1 MPVPSL
7 SAGKSTSRAVGPG
20 NRGRLSPRGARE
32 LSAWRRRRG
41 AARRRRAGARW
52 GGGEAAAILSPTR
65 PGGGT
70 ERLASRARH
79 RPARGGWRRSSA
91 TLTGPPELRHGAV
104 ARRLRARRHSIPL
117 PGRVPDRFC
126 DTGWPGPGGPG
137 PGGPGNRGRAA
148 VGIAGAPYGGRN
160 RRSPIRRSESRAPQ
174 TAIAL
179 APDGDRAGPRQPARA
194 ARGWSCR
201 PRLRLNRQRGSD
213 WRLHMGVRCWWSV
226 GAPRGRIGLP
236 RLCRLPPRFPPR
248 SAAKIA
254 RSRPSAAIGEVAY
267 RAAGESEA
275 AADTRRSSVRTR
287 KRPMWRGSSMR
298 TTPERARR

>member
-32 LSAWRRRRG
+32 LSAWRRGRAERG
-41 AARRRRAGARW
+41 SSAHGGDGVGRRAGGALGR
-52 GGGEAAAILSPTR
+52 GAGEAAAILSPTR

-137 PGGPGNRGRAA
+137 PGGPGPGGPGNRGRAA

-160 RRSPIRRSESRAPQ
+160 RGRPIRRSESQAPH
-174 TAIAL
+174 TAVGIAG
-179 APDGDRAGPRQPARA
+179 APDGDRAGPRR
-194 ARGWSCR
+194 
-201 PRLRLNRQRGSD
+201 
-213 WRLHMGVRCWWSV
+213 
-226 GAPRGRIGLP
+226 
-236 RLCRLPPRFPPR
+236 
-248 SAAKIA
+248 
-254 RSRPSAAIGEVAY
+254 RSRWPQT
-267 RAAGESEA
+267 AGA
-275 AADTRRSSVRTR
+275 G
-287 KRPMWRGSSMR
+287 GSRLVVPPAS
-298 TTPERARR
+298 PA

>member
-32 LSAWRRRRG
+32 LSAWRRGRAERG
-41 AARRRRAGARW
+41 SSAHGGDGVGRRAGGALGR
-52 GGGEAAAILSPTR
+52 GAGEAAAILSPTR

-160 RRSPIRRSESRAPQ
+160 RGRPRRRSRWPQ
-174 TAIAL
+174 TA
-179 APDGDRAGPRQPARA
+179 GAGGSRLVVPPASPA
-194 ARGWSCR
+194 
-201 PRLRLNRQRGSD
+201 
-213 WRLHMGVRCWWSV
+213 
-226 GAPRGRIGLP
+226 
-236 RLCRLPPRFPPR
+236 
-248 SAAKIA
+248 
-254 RSRPSAAIGEVAY
+254 
-267 RAAGESEA
+267 
-275 AADTRRSSVRTR
+275 
-287 KRPMWRGSSMR
+287 
-298 TTPERARR
+298 

>member
-32 LSAWRRRRG
+32 LSAWRRGRAERG
-41 AARRRRAGARW
+41 SSAHGGDGVGRRAGGALGR
-52 GGGEAAAILSPTR
+52 GAGEAAAILSPTR

-160 RRSPIRRSESRAPQ
+160 RRRPIRRSESRAPQ

-179 APDGDRAGPRQPARA
+179 APDSRRGRLEAGRA
-194 ARGWSCR
+194 ARVSGLTASGVATGGCTWEFDVGGALARRGVGSACPDSAGSRRVSPLAPQRRLPGRAR
-201 PRLRLNRQRGSD
+201 PRQ
-213 WRLHMGVRCWWSV
+213 
-226 GAPRGRIGLP
+226 
-236 RLCRLPPRFPPR
+236 
-248 SAAKIA
+248 
-254 RSRPSAAIGEVAY
+254 
-267 RAAGESEA
+267 
-275 AADTRRSSVRTR
+275 
-287 KRPMWRGSSMR
+287 
-298 TTPERARR
+298 